1 MANAK
6 SLCYYYDRYFL
17 VSMDTSNGKCSLSN
31 ATNIRSNMKKIII
44 TGALLVSLVSFAPN
58 GKKCICQESYEITIN
73 NLRGINYD
81 LLDNVMTEYREGNIS
96 KESKN
101 NLLSLIDESNYNIEN
116 NLIKFDVKLS
126 DQWSAWREVNSNGD
140 TVITKCKHKH

>member
-6 SLCYYYDRYFL
+6 SVCYYYDRYFL
-17 VSMDTSNGKCSLSN
+17 ISMDTSNGKCSVSN
-31 ATNIRSNMKKIII
+31 VTNIRSDMKKIII

-58 GKKCICQESYEITIN
+58 EKKCICEQSYEVVLN

-81 LLDNVMTEYREGNIS
+81 LLDNVMTEYREGSIS

-101 NLLSLIDESNYNIEN
+101 SLLSLIDESNYNINEQ
-116 NLIKFDVKLS
+116 LIKFDVKLS
-126 DQWSAWREVNSNGD
+126 DRFSAWRQINSNGD
-140 TVITKCKHKH
+140 TVIIKCKHKH